1 MSEIDA
7 SEHREGADT
16 APDGAPYGAPTPGSE
31 PAESRPLHEL
41 VHTWIPLAIVVA
53 SVLAAIVGWRASV
66 AEEHATHHEEL
77 ARQDLVQQQQQL
89 VQDRNAI
96 ATDLRTFGQFAEFSS
111 VGHALLT
118 DAGRIS
124 GPTSDQLRTQGES
137 DLGVARYLGKQI
149 RWLNYAYDPSSP
161 GTNPNLRT
169 DGSYQP
175 GHPYNTTVALDA
187 AENAD
192 PALHGLSPVSLHEQA
207 LTLRSQ
213 AVHLTG
219 IAAIFVG
226 VLMLFTLAAVVP
238 GSPKVLF
245 AASGTVLG
253 VVGAVFFLVVVA

>member
-1 MSEIDA
+1 MSETDA
-7 SEHREGADT
+7 SEHREGAEA
-16 APDGAPYGAPTPGSE
+16 APGGAPGAASPPPG
-31 PAESRPLHEL
+31 PAASRPLHEL
-41 VHTWIPLAIVVA
+41 VHTWIPLAIVIA
-53 SVLAAIVGWRASV
+53 SVLAAVVGWRASV

-89 VQDRNAI
+89 VQDRNAV
-96 ATDLRTFGQFAEFSS
+96 ATDLQTFGQFAEFSS
-111 VGHALLT
+111 IGHALLA
-118 DAGRIS
+118 DADRINGS
-124 GPTSDQLRTQGES
+124 TSDELRTQGES

-169 DGSYQP
+169 DGSYMP
-175 GHPYNTTVALDA
+175 GHPYNSAVALDA

-213 AVHLTG
+213 AVRLTG

-245 AASGTVLG
+245 AGSGAVLA
-253 VVGAVFFLVVVA
+253 VVGVILFLAVAV

>member
-1 MSEIDA
+1 VNNCRTQSAYGSYHDA
-7 SEHREGADT
+7 SAGIAFEPGDELLELQLVKSLAD
-16 APDGAPYGAPTPGSE
+16 
-31 PAESRPLHEL
+31 R
-41 VHTWIPLAIVVA
+41 V
-53 SVLAAIVGWRASV
+53 
-66 AEEHATHHEEL
+66 EL
-77 ARQDLVQQQQQL
+77 AGAVHDELTALLDEVERLPQAGLSGIEAADDLLDAGDRGL
-89 VQDRNAI
+89 VR
-96 ATDLRTFGQFAEFSS
+96 TDLRTFGQFAEFSS
-111 VGHALLT
+111 IGHALLA

-124 GPTSDQLRTQGES
+124 GSTSDELRTQGES

-161 GTNPNLRT
+161 GTNPNLRP

-175 GHPYNTTVALDA
+175 GHPYNSAVALDA

-192 PALHGLSPVSLHEQA
+192 PALHGLSPVSLHKQA

-245 AASGTVLG
+245 AGSGTVLG
-253 VVGAVFFLVVVA
+253 VVGAILFLLVVA

>member
-1 MSEIDA
+1 MNETDA
-7 SEHREGADT
+7 HETPEEPGAVSP
-16 APDGAPYGAPTPGSE
+16 AAAEPDPGR
-31 PAESRPLHEL
+31 AQSRPLHEL
-41 VHTWIPLAIVVA
+41 VHTWIPLAIVIA

-89 VQDRNAI
+89 VQDQNAV
-96 ATDLRTFGQFAEFSS
+96 ATDLRTFGQFAEFST

-118 DAGRIS
+118 DAGTV
-124 GPTSDQLRTQGES
+124 GGAVSDELRTQGES
-137 DLGVARYLGKQI
+137 DIGVARYLGKQI

-161 GTNPNLRT
+161 DTNPNLRS

-175 GHPYNTTVALDA
+175 GHPYDTGVALDA

-192 PALHGLSPVSLHEQA
+192 PALHGLSPGALHQQA
-207 LTLRSQ
+207 ETLRTQ

-238 GSPKVLF
+238 GPPKVVF
-245 AASGTVLG
+245 AGSGAGLAMVG
-253 VVGAVFFLVVVA
+253 VVLFLVVVA